1 MTRGGAPVVRAHAV
15 GCTHST
21 TYIGSP
27 CACALDHRRVCTGV
41 LTGASIYMSVA
52 ISHSHPTSIKIAPI
66 LRCRWLCRPEAYPVA
81 LASTATGVHDE
92 TMQSVRI
99 TMRYGCVVDT
109 VFFLQQRIV
118 LSRSCVSYSG
128 LLHQQRVMALRG
140 LLHQRL
146 AIGKGHRFARPVF
159 FLRLRLWHPDRLG
172 YQRGSPIPAS
182 AGL

>member
-1 MTRGGAPVVRAHAV
+1 MCLRP
-15 GCTHST
+15 
-21 TYIGSP
+21 P
-27 CACALDHRRVCTGV
+27 Q
-41 LTGASIYMSVA
+41 GASI
-52 ISHSHPTSIKIAPI
+52 SHSYPTSIKIVPI

-92 TMQSVRI
+92 TMQSARI

-109 VFFLQQRIV
+109 VFLQQRIV

-146 AIGKGHRFARPVF
+146 AIGTGHRVPRPVF
-159 FLRLRLWHPDRLG
+159 FLPLRLWHPDRLG